1 MPWDKLLLQQLLRE
15 TAVPVMPPVN
25 TAVAMPGDEG
35 RDCHDH
41 DFAVVADAVVFLSEE
56 DELAV
61 VSVWQSH
68 ERCCCL
74 HMPYHALSWHADRD
88 GSWQSGLPDLLLLFS
103 CWRRWL
109 FLLFLRWRRRQC
121 EDGNAKTVT
130 VSRSFLC

>member
-61 VSVWQSH
+61 VSVCQSH

-74 HMPYHALSWHADRD
+74 HMPYLGMLIATDLGRPGCRIFFFFSLAGGG
-88 GSWQSGLPDLLLLFS
+88 GSFFSSSGGGG
-103 CWRRWL
+103 
-109 FLLFLRWRRRQC
+109 
-121 EDGNAKTVT
+121 GNAKTAM
-130 VSRSFLC
+130 RRP